1 MPDEILDSAA
11 TEQPAPR
18 PVAPTPIAD
27 APIATAKSAT
37 AKKRKSTTKKSS
49 SKKRSSS
56 KKSTWEPIRGVNISW
71 RKLLGIDR
79 WSRKTGIPTTQAGV
93 ERKLGKWLLDWLRG
107 LFTSKK

>member
-18 PVAPTPIAD
+18 HVAPTPIAD

-49 SKKRSSS
+49 SKKRSS
-56 KKSTWEPIRGVNISW
+56 KKRTWEPIRGVNISW

-107 LFTSKK
+107 LFTRKK

>member
-27 APIATAKSAT
+27 APIATAK
-37 AKKRKSTTKKSS
+37 KRKSTTKKSN
-49 SKKRSSS
+49 SKKRSS

-107 LFTSKK
+107 LFTRKK